1 MFVPSLPVWWN
12 QQCSGTQCIAI
23 QCNATIS
30 YQCDVVFM
38 LSRARAH
45 AIHFIH
51 NNNQCVLSRSVGKMM
66 WKPTRSGFIS
76 NQIKSNHQLKGYR
89 SNRLLLHYHFRPEI
103 QLGLS
108 FTTYWN
114 LCISI
119 CGFFHIIWFKT
130 EFRDAKFFLHF
141 GEKKNKFF
149 RWTTQVIIII
159 MKIKHSSC
167 ITTHKLRL
175 FFAPGPVDQLKWN
188 IQFHRVRN
196 KKIYVSFYDENSW
209 KSFKKN
215 QIQMCHW
222 YRLLIEK
229 KSFFVSLPN
238 LKPANRFSDDEMSG
252 CLLKFTEL
260 TSWRFRMRLK
270 HNLLNFFLAS
280 GHRKLSLNQQFI
292 SSLTMNDCL
301 PNSTLALLALIM
313 IESVFNKMQTVK
325 DSDEMNKKTT
335 LKCKFAPAKPAIIWL
350 IVHMSSIYVYIYIC
364 RNDTCECSR
373 QTSNTGGEKH

>member
-1 MFVPSLPVWWN
+1 
-12 QQCSGTQCIAI
+12 
-23 QCNATIS
+23 
-30 YQCDVVFM
+30 
-38 LSRARAH
+38 
-45 AIHFIH
+45 
-51 NNNQCVLSRSVGKMM
+51 
-66 WKPTRSGFIS
+66 
-76 NQIKSNHQLKGYR
+76 
-89 SNRLLLHYHFRPEI
+89 
-103 QLGLS
+103 
-108 FTTYWN
+108 
-114 LCISI
+114 
-119 CGFFHIIWFKT
+119 
-130 EFRDAKFFLHF
+130 
-141 GEKKNKFF
+141 
-149 RWTTQVIIII
+149 
-159 MKIKHSSC
+159 
-167 ITTHKLRL
+167 
-175 FFAPGPVDQLKWN
+175 
-188 IQFHRVRN
+188 
-196 KKIYVSFYDENSW
+196 
-209 KSFKKN
+209 
-215 QIQMCHW
+215 MCHW

-325 DSDEMNKKTT
+325 DSDEMKKKQR
-335 LKCKFAPAKPAIIWL
+335 LNANLHQPNQRSFDWSCICLPY
-350 IVHMSSIYVYIYIC
+350 MYIYIC